1 MFNFC
6 HRVLRQVFKY
16 VRFANIQRAQQLKE
30 LLVQE
35 HVCLSTHLHHH
46 HTGVKAGERRVN
58 AVSRATQRART
69 ALVTVHAK

>member
-1 MFNFC
+1 
-6 HRVLRQVFKY
+6 VLRHLARVE
-16 VRFANIQRAQQLKE
+16 VPATLRSQQLKE
-30 LLVQE
+30 LLGQE